1 MAAGGYG
8 RPCERTVTLRGK
20 PAGEGRPGRKMRA
33 RAASPFPEPFM
44 QYKETQMNTRGF
56 SLVREERLSEVS
68 GTVKLWRHDATGAEL
83 LSIVNNDENKCFGA
97 TFRTPPKDSTG
108 VAHILE
114 HSVLCGSEK
123 YPVKE
128 PFVELL
134 KGSLQTFLNA
144 FTFPDK
150 TCYPV
155 ASANLQDF
163 YNLVD
168 VYLDAVFFPRIDKNC
183 FQQEG
188 WHIEAD
194 SPAGPLRYKGVV
206 FNEMKGVYSS
216 PDSVLAEHSQQSL
229 FPDMTYGLDSGGNP
243 EVIPQLTYKAFK
255 SFHESHYHPSNT
267 RFFFWGDD
275 PEEQRFALL
284 EPYLSR
290 FTARETD
297 SAVPLQPRLDVPR
310 QLEFPYASGEDGDKG
325 HVTLNWLTCETADTG
340 ELLVLEMLEHIL
352 LGLPGSPL
360 RKALIESGLGED
372 LTGGGLETDLR
383 QTFFS
388 VGLRSITPGTAEDV
402 EMLIMETLAELAENG
417 IPAAAV
423 EAAVN
428 SVEFDLRENNSG
440 RFPRGLAAMIRSLAT
455 WLYDGDPIAPL
466 AWEKP
471 LAALKARLASGEK
484 VFEGAIKRWF
494 LGNEHRSTVILTPD
508 SGLAAEREAAEAAK
522 LQRIYDALSD
532 EDHKEIVACT
542 EALRA
547 SQQAP
552 DSPEALAAI
561 PSLTL
566 ADLPRENVILPKEEG
581 KAGDL
586 AILAHDID
594 TSGILYAEILFPLDA
609 VPTELLPLVPLMG
622 RSLTEMGTSKRD
634 FVELGTLLAS
644 KTGGMDAAPL
654 VATMRGTRMPVAKL
668 CLGGKATADKA
679 DDLFSLMAEVL
690 TDTNFDNPQRFTQM
704 VLEERARLEQSLIP
718 AGHGTVI
725 ARLRAAYSLAGQI
738 SEAIG
743 GITYLEAIRA
753 LSERVVSD
761 WDSVRADLE
770 ILRGLILNRQDAI
783 LNLTADAGTLA
794 AVQPYAAALGRAL
807 PTAFSV
813 PLEREPLRAAANE
826 ALIVPAQVNYVGKGC
841 NIYDLGY
848 TWHGSAHVITRHL
861 RMGWLWDQV
870 RVQGGAYGAFCALDR
885 MSGSLALVSYRD
897 PNVEK
902 TLATYDATADYLRK
916 LDLSDRDLTLAI
928 VGAIGDL
935 DTYLLPDARGAA
947 SLSRHLTDDRD
958 DLRQQMREE
967 ILGTTRRHFTEF
979 ADVMAEAAKAGTV
992 CVLGGSAAENAAT
1005 EHGWTKK
1012 KVL

>member
-1 MAAGGYG
+1 
-8 RPCERTVTLRGK
+8 
-20 PAGEGRPGRKMRA
+20 
-33 RAASPFPEPFM
+33 
-44 QYKETQMNTRGF
+44 MNTHGF
-56 SLVREERLSEVS
+56 TLVREEQLSEVS
-68 GTVKLWRHDATGAEL
+68 GTVKLWRHEATGAEL
-83 LSIVNNDENKCFGA
+83 LSVLNGDENKCFGA

-168 VYLDAVFFPRIDKNC
+168 VYLDAVFFPRIDEKC

-194 SPAGPLRYKGVV
+194 SAEGPLRYKGVV
-206 FNEMKGVYSS
+206 YNEMKGVYSS

-255 SFHESHYHPSNT
+255 AFHESHYHPSNT

-275 PEEQRFALL
+275 PEERRFALL
-284 EPYLSR
+284 APYLSR

-310 QLEFPYASGEDGDKG
+310 QLEFPYAAGEDGDKG
-325 HVTLNWLTCETADTG
+325 HVALNWLTCETADTG

-372 LTGGGLETDLR
+372 LTGSGLETDLR

-388 VGLRSITPGTAEDV
+388 VGLRSIVPGTAEDV
-402 EMLIMETLAELAENG
+402 EMLIMETLADLAENG
-417 IPAAAV
+417 VPAPAV

-484 VFEGAIKRWF
+484 VFEDAIRRWF
-494 LGNEHRSTVILTPD
+494 LDNEHRSTVILTPD
-508 SGLAAEREAAEAAK
+508 ANLAAEREAAEAAK
-522 LQRIYDALSD
+522 LQRLYDALSD
-532 EDHKEIVACT
+532 DDHKELVALT

-566 ADLPRENVILPKEEG
+566 GDLPRENTPIPKTEDT
-581 KAGDL
+581 AGDL
-586 AILAHDID
+586 AVLAHDID

-609 VPTELLPLVPLMG
+609 VPAELLPLVPLMG

-644 KTGGMDAAPL
+644 KTGGMDASPL
-654 VATMRGTRMPVAKL
+654 VATLRGARTPVAKL

-679 DDLFSLMAEVL
+679 DDLFALMAEVL
-690 TDTNFDNPQRFTQM
+690 TDADFDNRQRFTQM

-718 AGHGTVI
+718 SGHGTVI
-725 ARLRAAYSLAGQI
+725 TRLRAAYSLSGRI
-738 SEAIG
+738 SEALG
-743 GITYLEAIRA
+743 GVTYLEAIRA
-753 LSERVVSD
+753 LSDRVVSD

-770 ILRGLILNRQDAI
+770 ILRGLILNRQDAV
-783 LNLTADAGTLA
+783 LNLTADAKTLA
-794 AVQPYAAALGRAL
+794 AAQPYAAALGRAL

-813 PLEREPLRAAANE
+813 PLPLDPLGAPINE
-826 ALIVPAQVNYVGKGC
+826 ALLVPAQVNYVGKGC

-848 TWHGSAHVITRHL
+848 NWHGSAHVITRHL

-870 RVQGGAYGAFCALDR
+870 RVQGGAYGAFCSLDR
-885 MSGSLALVSYRD
+885 MSGTLAQVSYRD

-947 SLSRHLTDDRD
+947 SLARHLTDDRD

-979 ADVMAEAAKAGTV
+979 AEVMAEAARAGTV

-1005 EHGWTKK
+1005 AHGWNIS

>member
-1 MAAGGYG
+1 MIAREKDIPYGSEGVPVSGPPCHPVTVSPTCAKKNKGSLSENIDNPLLTSPRVDVIQGNTIALFFLVMAAGGDG

-33 RAASPFPEPFM
+33 RAASPFSEPFM

-168 VYLDAVFFPRIDKNC
+168 VYLDAVFFPRIDENC

-494 LGNEHRSTVILTPD
+494 LDNEHRSTVILTPD

-761 WDSVRADLE
+761 WDSVRADLRNPARPHPE
-770 ILRGLILNRQDAI
+770 PSGRHPQPHRRRGHPRRG
-783 LNLTADAGTLA
+783 TALCR
-794 AVQPYAAALGRAL
+794 RAR
-807 PTAFSV
+807 PRPAHGF
-813 PLEREPLRAAANE
+813 LRAAGTRA
-826 ALIVPAQVNYVGKGC
+826 AQGRGQRSPYRARTGQLRREG
-841 NIYDLGY
+841 LQ
-848 TWHGSAHVITRHL
+848 HL
-861 RMGWLWDQV
+861 
-870 RVQGGAYGAFCALDR
+870 
-885 MSGSLALVSYRD
+885 
-897 PNVEK
+897 
-902 TLATYDATADYLRK
+902 
-916 LDLSDRDLTLAI
+916 
-928 VGAIGDL
+928 
-935 DTYLLPDARGAA
+935 
-947 SLSRHLTDDRD
+947 
-958 DLRQQMREE
+958 
-967 ILGTTRRHFTEF
+967 
-979 ADVMAEAAKAGTV
+979 
-992 CVLGGSAAENAAT
+992 
-1005 EHGWTKK
+1005 
-1012 KVL
+1012 

>member
-1 MAAGGYG
+1 MSARDEGGAYARIRENLSELGLDAMAAGLPHWMSAVAAGEADFASAMLAMTSEEAEAKRRRG
-8 RPCERTVTLRGK
+8 TDRKVRAAGFPFVKTLADFDFSFQPSIPRAVVDDLATLRFLDAAENVVLVGSPGVGK
-20 PAGEGRPGRKMRA
+20 THIAVALGVEAVRA
-33 RAASPFPEPFM
+33 RKEVRFTDCAA
-44 QYKETQMNTRGF
+44 
-56 SLVREERLSEVS
+56 LVRDLKDASSRGILAKRL
-68 GTVKLWRHDATGAEL
+68 KYYAHATLLIIDEL
-83 LSIVNNDENKCFGA
+83 G
-97 TFRTPPKDSTG
+97 
-108 VAHILE
+108 
-114 HSVLCGSEK
+114 
-123 YPVKE
+123 
-128 PFVELL
+128 
-134 KGSLQTFLNA
+134 
-144 FTFPDK
+144 
-150 TCYPV
+150 
-155 ASANLQDF
+155 
-163 YNLVD
+163 
-168 VYLDAVFFPRIDKNC
+168 YLDVD
-183 FQQEG
+183 E
-188 WHIEAD
+188 
-194 SPAGPLRYKGVV
+194 
-206 FNEMKGVYSS
+206 
-216 PDSVLAEHSQQSL
+216 
-229 FPDMTYGLDSGGNP
+229 
-243 EVIPQLTYKAFK
+243 
-255 SFHESHYHPSNT
+255 
-267 RFFFWGDD
+267 
-275 PEEQRFALL
+275 
-284 EPYLSR
+284 
-290 FTARETD
+290 
-297 SAVPLQPRLDVPR
+297 
-310 QLEFPYASGEDGDKG
+310 
-325 HVTLNWLTCETADTG
+325 
-340 ELLVLEMLEHIL
+340 
-352 LGLPGSPL
+352 
-360 RKALIESGLGED
+360 
-372 LTGGGLETDLR
+372 
-383 QTFFS
+383 
-388 VGLRSITPGTAEDV
+388 
-402 EMLIMETLAELAENG
+402 
-417 IPAAAV
+417 
-423 EAAVN
+423 
-428 SVEFDLRENNSG
+428 
-440 RFPRGLAAMIRSLAT
+440 
-455 WLYDGDPIAPL
+455 
-466 AWEKP
+466 
-471 LAALKARLASGEK
+471 
-484 VFEGAIKRWF
+484 EGADLLFQLVSARY
-494 LGNEHRSTVILTPD
+494 EHRSTVILTPD

-622 RSLTEMGTSKRD
+622 RSLTEMGTSRRD

-813 PLEREPLRAAANE
+813 PLEREPLRAATNE

>member
-1 MAAGGYG
+1 
-8 RPCERTVTLRGK
+8 
-20 PAGEGRPGRKMRA
+20 MRA
-33 RAASPFPEPFM
+33 RAACPFTEPFM
-44 QYKETQMNTRGF
+44 QYKETQMNTCGF

-83 LSIVNNDENKCFGA
+83 LSILNNDENKCFGA

-168 VYLDAVFFPRIDKNC
+168 VYLDAVFFPRIDENC

-194 SPAGPLRYKGVV
+194 SPDGPLRYKGVV

-255 SFHESHYHPSNT
+255 AFHESHYHPSNT

-297 SAVPLQPRLDVPR
+297 SAVPLQPRLEVPR
-310 QLEFPYASGEDGDKG
+310 QLEFPYAAGEDGDKG

-417 IPAAAV
+417 IPGAAV

-471 LAALKARLASGEK
+471 LADLKARLASGEK

-494 LGNEHRSTVILTPD
+494 LDNEHRSTVILTPD

-532 EDHKEIVACT
+532 GDHKEIVACT

-581 KAGDL
+581 Q
-586 AILAHDID
+586 LAHDID

-609 VPTELLPLVPLMG
+609 VPAELLPLVPLMG

-679 DDLFSLMAEVL
+679 DGLFSLMAEVL
-690 TDTNFDNPQRFTQM
+690 TDTHFDNPQRFTQM

-725 ARLRAAYSLAGQI
+725 ARLRAAYSLAGRI

-753 LSERVVSD
+753 LSERVVGD

-770 ILRGLILNRQDAI
+770 ILRGLILNRQDAV
-783 LNLTADAGTLA
+783 LNLTADAATLA
-794 AVQPYAAALGRAL
+794 AVQPCAAALGRAL

-813 PLEREPLRAAANE
+813 PLEREPLKAPANE

-958 DLRQQMREE
+958 DLRQRMREE

-992 CVLGGSAAENAAT
+992 CVLGGSAAESAAT

>member
-1 MAAGGYG
+1 
-8 RPCERTVTLRGK
+8 
-20 PAGEGRPGRKMRA
+20 
-33 RAASPFPEPFM
+33 
-44 QYKETQMNTRGF
+44 MNTHGF
-56 SLVREERLSEVS
+56 SLVREERIPEVS

-83 LSIVNNDENKCFGA
+83 LSVLNHDENKCFGA

-168 VYLDAVFFPRIDKNC
+168 VYLDAVFFPRIDENC
-183 FQQEG
+183 FLQEG

-194 SPAGPLRYKGVV
+194 EPDSPLSYKGVV

-216 PDSVLAEHSQQSL
+216 PDSVLAEHCQQSL

-255 SFHESHYHPSNT
+255 AFHESHYHPSNT

-284 EPYLSR
+284 DPYLSR
-290 FTARETD
+290 FSARETD
-297 SAVPLQPRLDVPR
+297 SDVPLQPHLELPR
-310 QLEFPYASGEDGDKG
+310 ELEFPYAAGEDGDKG
-325 HVTLNWLTCETADTG
+325 HVALNWLTCESGDTE

-352 LGLPGSPL
+352 LALPGSPL

-372 LTGGGLETDLR
+372 LTGSGLETDLR

-388 VGLRSITPGTAEDV
+388 VGLRSIVPGTAADV
-402 EMLIMETLAELAENG
+402 EMLIMETLADLAETG
-417 IPAAAV
+417 IPVAAI

-440 RFPRGLAAMIRSLAT
+440 RFPRGLSAMIRSLAT
-455 WLYDGDPIAPL
+455 WLYDGDPFAPL

-471 LAALKARLASGEK
+471 LAGLKSRLAAGEK
-484 VFEGAIKRWF
+484 VFENAITRWF
-494 LGNEHRSTVILTPD
+494 LDNTHRSTVILTPD
-508 SGLAAEREAAEAAK
+508 PDLAARREEAEAAK
-522 LQRIYDALSD
+522 LERIRSVLS
-532 EDHKEIVACT
+532 EDDRKELVAMT

-561 PSLTL
+561 PSLTI
-566 ADLPRENVILPKEEG
+566 ADLPRENALIPSAPG
-581 KAGDL
+581 KAGEL
-586 AILAHDID
+586 AVLTHDID
-594 TSGILYAEILFPLDA
+594 TSGILYAELLFPLDA
-609 VPTELLPLVPLMG
+609 VPAELLPLVPLMG
-622 RSLTEMGTSKRD
+622 RALTEMGTTKRD

-644 KTGGMDAAPL
+644 KTGGLDASPL
-654 VATMRGTRMPVAKL
+654 IATVRDTRQPVAKL
-668 CLGGKATADKA
+668 CLGGKATSDKMG
-679 DDLFSLMAEVL
+679 DLFALMAEVL
-690 TDTNFDNPQRFTQM
+690 TDADFGNRERFTQM

-718 AGHGTVI
+718 AGHGTVMT
-725 ARLRAAYSLAGQI
+725 RLRAAYSLSGRI
-738 SEAIG
+738 SEALG
-743 GITYLEAIRA
+743 GITYLEAVRA
-753 LSERVVSD
+753 LSDRVIAD

-770 ILRGLILNRQDAI
+770 ILRGLVLNRQDAV
-783 LNLTADAGTLA
+783 LNLTADDKTLA
-794 AVQPYAAALGRAL
+794 AVLPYAAALGRAL

-813 PLEREPLRAAANE
+813 PVERGPLAAPVHGE
-826 ALIVPAQVNYVGKGC
+826 ALLVPAQVNYVGKGC

-848 TWHGSAHVITRHL
+848 TWHGSAHVIARHL

-885 MSGSLALVSYRD
+885 MSGTLAQVSYRD

-902 TLATYDATADYLRK
+902 TLAVYDATADYLRR
-916 LDLSDRDLTLAI
+916 LELSDRDLTLAV

-935 DTYLLPDARGAA
+935 DTYLLPDAKGAA
-947 SLSRHLTDDRD
+947 ALARYLTDDRD
-958 DLRQQMREE
+958 ELRQTMREE
-967 ILGTTRRHFTEF
+967 ILGTTRKHFAEF
-979 ADVMAEAAKAGTV
+979 AEVMAEAAKTGTI
-992 CVLGGSAAENAAT
+992 CVLGGSAAESAAAAN
-1005 EHGWTKK
+1005 GWITRKI
-1012 KVL
+1012 L

>member
-1 MAAGGYG
+1 MIAREKDIPYGSKGYPFLGAPCHPVTVSPTCAKKNKGSLSENIDNPLLTSPRVDVIQGNTIALFFLVMAAGGYG

-20 PAGEGRPGRKMRA
+20 TAGEGRPGRKMRA

-168 VYLDAVFFPRIDKNC
+168 VYLDAVFFPRIDENC

-417 IPAAAV
+417 IPAETDAGQALLQEERADALAQTEQAMSAV
-423 EAAVN
+423 TGRKAMVRNAELYDKLDTFSRYSNFDVVFTLAGMMLLVN
-428 SVEFDLRENNSG
+428 LLSG
-440 RFPRGLAAMIRSLAT
+440 TGLFQYVAIRCAKVARGLPIRTMILLVLAT
-455 WLYDGDPIAPL
+455 AFLSAFLDNVTTILLVAP
-466 AWEKP
+466 
-471 LAALKARLASGEK
+471 
-484 VFEGAIKRWF
+484 V
-494 LGNEHRSTVILTPD
+494 
-508 SGLAAEREAAEAAK
+508 
-522 LQRIYDALSD
+522 
-532 EDHKEIVACT
+532 
-542 EALRA
+542 
-547 SQQAP
+547 
-552 DSPEALAAI
+552 
-561 PSLTL
+561 TL
-566 ADLPRENVILPKEEG
+566 
-581 KAGDL
+581 
-586 AILAHDID
+586 
-594 TSGILYAEILFPLDA
+594 
-609 VPTELLPLVPLMG
+609 LVCN
-622 RSLTEMGTSKRD
+622 
-634 FVELGTLLAS
+634 ELGV
-644 KTGGMDAAPL
+644 P
-654 VATMRGTRMPVAKL
+654 PIP
-668 CLGGKATADKA
+668 
-679 DDLFSLMAEVL
+679 FLMAETMASNIGGTATLIGDPPNLIIGSIAGLNFADFLINLAPFIIVVMAIYCICLWVYYSKRMHVTVEKRALIMELDERAAITDWSNLRRGGIVMVL
-690 TDTNFDNPQRFTQM
+690 TIFGFLVHGALGLQPCVVAM
-704 VLEERARLEQSLIP
+704 
-718 AGHGTVI
+718 AG
-725 ARLRAAYSLAGQI
+725 A
-738 SEAIG
+738 
-743 GITYLEAIRA
+743 
-753 LSERVVSD
+753 
-761 WDSVRADLE
+761 
-770 ILRGLILNRQDAI
+770 
-783 LNLTADAGTLA
+783 TLA
-794 AVQPYAAALGRAL
+794 LL
-807 PTAFSV
+807 S
-813 PLEREPLRAAANE
+813 
-826 ALIVPAQVNYVGKGC
+826 I
-841 NIYDLGY
+841 
-848 TWHGSAHVITRHL
+848 SA
-861 RMGWLWDQV
+861 
-870 RVQGGAYGAFCALDR
+870 
-885 MSGSLALVSYRD
+885 
-897 PNVEK
+897 
-902 TLATYDATADYLRK
+902 
-916 LDLSDRDLTLAI
+916 
-928 VGAIGDL
+928 
-935 DTYLLPDARGAA
+935 
-947 SLSRHLTDDRD
+947 
-958 DLRQQMREE
+958 
-967 ILGTTRRHFTEF
+967 
-979 ADVMAEAAKAGTV
+979 
-992 CVLGGSAAENAAT
+992 
-1005 EHGWTKK
+1005 
-1012 KVL
+1012 

>member
-1 MAAGGYG
+1 MDTHGF
-8 RPCERTVTLRGK
+8 TL
-20 PAGEGRPGRKMRA
+20 
-33 RAASPFPEPFM
+33 
-44 QYKETQMNTRGF
+44 
-56 SLVREERLSEVS
+56 LREERLPEVS
-68 GTVKLWRHDATGAEL
+68 GTVRLWKHDATGAEL
-83 LSIVNNDENKCFGA
+83 LSVTNRDENKCFGV
-97 TFRTPPKDSTG
+97 TFRTPPVDSTG

-168 VYLDAVFFPRIDKNC
+168 VYLDAVFFPRIDERC
-183 FQQEG
+183 FRQEG

-194 SPAGPLRYKGVV
+194 SADGPLHYKGVV

-216 PDSVLAEHSQQSL
+216 PDSVLEEHSQHSL
-229 FPDMTYGLDSGGNP
+229 FPDMTYGLDSGGDP
-243 EVIPQLTYKAFK
+243 EVIPQLTYRAFK
-255 SFHESHYHPSNT
+255 SFHESHYHPSNA

-275 PEEQRFALL
+275 PEEHRFALL
-284 EPYLSR
+284 APYLSR
-290 FTARETD
+290 FTAREAD
-297 SAVPLQPRLDVPR
+297 SSVPLQPHLGMPR
-310 QLEFPYASGEDGDKG
+310 ELEYAYAAGEDGDKG
-325 HVTLNWLTCETADTG
+325 HVALNWLTCETADTG

-360 RKALIESGLGED
+360 RKALIDSGLGED

-388 VGLRSITPGTAEDV
+388 VGLRSITPGTASDV
-402 EMLIMETLAELAENG
+402 EMLIMETLADLAENG
-417 IPAAAV
+417 IPAAAI

-428 SVEFDLRENNSG
+428 SVEFDLREDNSG
-440 RFPRGLAAMIRSLAT
+440 RFPRGLSAMIRSLAT

-471 LAALKARLASGEK
+471 LADLKARLASGEK
-484 VFEGAIKRWF
+484 VFENAIRHWF
-494 LGNEHRSTVILTPD
+494 LDNTHRSTVILTPD
-508 SGLAAEREAAEAAK
+508 AGLAARREEAEAAK
-522 LQRIYDALSD
+522 LRRIYDALSAD
-532 EDHKEIVACT
+532 DHRELVAET

-547 SQQAP
+547 AQQAP
-552 DSPEALAAI
+552 DSPGALAKI
-561 PSLTL
+561 PSLTV
-566 ADLPRENVILPKEEG
+566 ADLPLKNATIPCAEA

-586 AILAHDID
+586 AVLAHDID
-594 TSGILYAEILFPLDA
+594 TSGIVYAELVFPLDA
-609 VPTELLPLVPLMG
+609 VPMELLPLVPLMG
-622 RSLTEMGTSKRD
+622 RCLTEMGTSKHD

-644 KTGGMDAAPL
+644 KTGGMDASPF
-654 VATMRGTRMPVAKL
+654 VATRRESRLPVAKL
-668 CLGGKATADKA
+668 SLGGKATADKI
-679 DDLFSLMAEVL
+679 DDLFGLMAEVL
-690 TDTNFDNPQRFTQM
+690 TDANFDNRQRFTQM

-718 AGHGTVI
+718 SGHGTVI
-725 ARLRAAYSLAGQI
+725 TRLRASYSLAGQI

-743 GITYLEAIRA
+743 GITYLDAIRA
-753 LSERVVSD
+753 LSDRVNDD
-761 WDSVRADLE
+761 WNSVRADLE
-770 ILRGLILNRQDAI
+770 ILRGLVLNRQDAI
-783 LNLTADAGTLA
+783 LNLTADTKTLA
-794 AVQPYAAALGRAL
+794 LAQSRAAALSRAL
-807 PTAFSV
+807 PSAFSV
-813 PLEREPLRAAANE
+813 PLERGPLPKAGNE
-826 ALIVPAQVNYVGKGC
+826 ALLVPAQVNYVGKGC

-848 TWHGSAHVITRHL
+848 KWHGSAHVITRHL

-870 RVQGGAYGAFCALDR
+870 RVQGGAYGAFCSLDR
-885 MSGSLALVSYRD
+885 MSGTLAMVSYRD
-897 PNVEK
+897 PNVGK
-902 TLATYDATADYLRK
+902 TLATYDATADFLRK
-916 LDLSDRDLTLAI
+916 LELSDRDLTLAI

-947 SLSRHLTDDRD
+947 SLSRVLTDDRE

-979 ADVMAEAAKAGTV
+979 ADVMAEAARAGTI
-992 CVLGGSAAENAAT
+992 CVLGGSAVESAAK
-1005 EHGWTKK
+1005 ERGWAVRKI
-1012 KVL
+1012 L

>member
-1 MAAGGYG
+1 MMD
-8 RPCERTVTLRGK
+8 TH
-20 PAGEGRPGRKMRA
+20 
-33 RAASPFPEPFM
+33 
-44 QYKETQMNTRGF
+44 GF
-56 SLVREERLSEVS
+56 SLVREERLPEVS
-68 GTVKLWRHDATGAEL
+68 GVVKLWKHDATGAEM
-83 LSIVNNDENKCFGA
+83 LSVVNGDENKCFGV
-97 TFRTPPKDSTG
+97 TFRTPPTDSTG

-168 VYLDAVFFPRIDKNC
+168 VYLDAVFFPRIDEHC

-194 SPAGPLRYKGVV
+194 APEGPLRYKGVV
-206 FNEMKGVYSS
+206 YNEMKGVYSS

-255 SFHESHYHPSNT
+255 AFHESHYHPSNA

-275 PEEQRFALL
+275 PEERRFALL
-284 EPYLSR
+284 DPYLKR
-290 FTARETD
+290 FTARATD
-297 SAVPLQPRLDVPR
+297 SVVPLQPRLELPR
-310 QLEFPYASGEDGDKG
+310 ELEYAYASGEDGDKG

-372 LTGGGLETDLR
+372 LTGSGLETDLR

-388 VGLRSITPGTAEDV
+388 VGLRSITPGTAGDV
-402 EMLIMETLAELAENG
+402 EMLVMETLAELAEEG

-440 RFPRGLAAMIRSLAT
+440 RFPRGLSAMIRSLAT

-471 LAALKARLASGEK
+471 LAELKARLASGEK
-484 VFEGAIKRWF
+484 VFEGAIRRWF
-494 LGNEHRSTVILTPD
+494 LDNGHRSTVILTPD
-508 SGLAAEREAAEAAK
+508 AGLAARREEAEAAK
-522 LQRIYDALSD
+522 LQRIYDVLSD
-532 EDHKEIVACT
+532 ADHREIVACT

-561 PSLTL
+561 PSLTVE
-566 ADLPRENVILPKEEG
+566 DLPLKNVNIPSVE
-581 KAGDL
+581 AQSGDL
-586 AILAHDID
+586 AVLAHDID
-594 TSGILYAEILFPLDA
+594 TSGILYAEILFPLEV
-609 VPTELLPLVPLMG
+609 VPDELLPLVPLLG
-622 RSLTEMGTSKRD
+622 RCLTEMGTSKHD

-644 KTGGMDAAPL
+644 KTGGMDASPL
-654 VATMRGTRMPVAKL
+654 VATLRGLRTPVAKL
-668 CLGGKATADKA
+668 TLGGKATADKI
-679 DDLFSLMAEVL
+679 DDLFGLMAEVL
-690 TDTNFDNPQRFTQM
+690 TDADLGNRQRFTQM

-725 ARLRAAYSLAGQI
+725 TRLRAAYSLAGQI
-738 SEAIG
+738 SESIG
-743 GITYLEAIRA
+743 GVAYLEAIRA
-753 LSERVVSD
+753 LSERVNSD
-761 WDSVRADLE
+761 WDGVRADLE
-770 ILRGLILNRQDAI
+770 ILRGLVLNRQDAV
-783 LNLTADAGTLA
+783 LNLTADSKTLA
-794 AVQPYAAALGRAL
+794 AAQSRAAALGRAL
-807 PTAFSV
+807 PSAFSV
-813 PLEREPLRAAANE
+813 PVERGPIPAARNE

-841 NIYDLGY
+841 NIFDLGY
-848 TWHGSAHVITRHL
+848 QWHGSAHVITRHL

-870 RVQGGAYGAFCALDR
+870 RVQGGAYGAFCSLDR
-885 MSGSLALVSYRD
+885 MSGALAMVSYRD

-902 TLATYDATADYLRK
+902 TLATYDAAVDYLRK
-916 LDLSDRDLTLAI
+916 LELSDRDLTLAI

-947 SLSRHLTDDRD
+947 ALSRHLTDDRD

-979 ADVMAEAAKAGTV
+979 ADVMAEAARTGTV
-992 CVLGGSAAENAAT
+992 CVLGGSAAESVASAR
-1005 EHGWTKK
+1005 GWTVQ

>member
-1 MAAGGYG
+1 
-8 RPCERTVTLRGK
+8 
-20 PAGEGRPGRKMRA
+20 
-33 RAASPFPEPFM
+33 
-44 QYKETQMNTRGF
+44 
-56 SLVREERLSEVS
+56 
-68 GTVKLWRHDATGAEL
+68 
-83 LSIVNNDENKCFGA
+83 
-97 TFRTPPKDSTG
+97 
-108 VAHILE
+108 
-114 HSVLCGSEK
+114 
-123 YPVKE
+123 
-128 PFVELL
+128 
-134 KGSLQTFLNA
+134 
-144 FTFPDK
+144 
-150 TCYPV
+150 
-155 ASANLQDF
+155 
-163 YNLVD
+163 
-168 VYLDAVFFPRIDKNC
+168 
-183 FQQEG
+183 
-188 WHIEAD
+188 
-194 SPAGPLRYKGVV
+194 
-206 FNEMKGVYSS
+206 
-216 PDSVLAEHSQQSL
+216 
-229 FPDMTYGLDSGGNP
+229 
-243 EVIPQLTYKAFK
+243 
-255 SFHESHYHPSNT
+255 
-267 RFFFWGDD
+267 
-275 PEEQRFALL
+275 
-284 EPYLSR
+284 
-290 FTARETD
+290 
-297 SAVPLQPRLDVPR
+297 
-310 QLEFPYASGEDGDKG
+310 
-325 HVTLNWLTCETADTG
+325 
-340 ELLVLEMLEHIL
+340 
-352 LGLPGSPL
+352 
-360 RKALIESGLGED
+360 
-372 LTGGGLETDLR
+372 
-383 QTFFS
+383 
-388 VGLRSITPGTAEDV
+388 
-402 EMLIMETLAELAENG
+402 
-417 IPAAAV
+417 
-423 EAAVN
+423 
-428 SVEFDLRENNSG
+428 
-440 RFPRGLAAMIRSLAT
+440 
-455 WLYDGDPIAPL
+455 
-466 AWEKP
+466 
-471 LAALKARLASGEK
+471 
-484 VFEGAIKRWF
+484 
-494 LGNEHRSTVILTPD
+494 
-508 SGLAAEREAAEAAK
+508 
-522 LQRIYDALSD
+522 
-532 EDHKEIVACT
+532 
-542 EALRA
+542 
-547 SQQAP
+547 
-552 DSPEALAAI
+552 
-561 PSLTL
+561 
-566 ADLPRENVILPKEEG
+566 
-581 KAGDL
+581 
-586 AILAHDID
+586 
-594 TSGILYAEILFPLDA
+594 
-609 VPTELLPLVPLMG
+609 
-622 RSLTEMGTSKRD
+622 
-634 FVELGTLLAS
+634 
-644 KTGGMDAAPL
+644 MDAAPL

-770 ILRGLILNRQDAI
+770 ILRGLILNRQDAV
-783 LNLTADAGTLA
+783 LNLTADAATLA

-813 PLEREPLRAAANE
+813 PLEREPLRAATNE

>member
-1 MAAGGYG
+1 
-8 RPCERTVTLRGK
+8 
-20 PAGEGRPGRKMRA
+20 
-33 RAASPFPEPFM
+33 
-44 QYKETQMNTRGF
+44 MNTHGF
-56 SLVREERLSEVS
+56 ILVREEALSEVS
-68 GTVKLWRHDATGAEL
+68 GTVKLWRHEATGAEL
-83 LSIVNNDENKCFGA
+83 LSVLNSDENKCFGA
-97 TFRTPPKDSTG
+97 TLRTPPKDSTG

-168 VYLDAVFFPRIDKNC
+168 VYLDAVFFPRIDEKC
-183 FQQEG
+183 FRQEG

-194 SPAGPLRYKGVV
+194 SADGPLRYKGVV

-216 PDSVLAEHSQQSL
+216 PDAVLGEHSQHSL
-229 FPDMTYGLDSGGNP
+229 FPDMTYGLDSGGDP

-255 SFHESHYHPSNT
+255 AFHESHYHPSNA

-275 PEEQRFALL
+275 PEERRFALL
-284 EPYLSR
+284 DPYLSR

-310 QLEFPYASGEDGDKG
+310 QLEFPYAAGEDGDKG
-325 HVTLNWLTCETADTG
+325 HVALNWLTCETADTG

-388 VGLRSITPGTAEDV
+388 VGLRSIVPGTAEDV
-402 EMLIMETLAELAENG
+402 EMLIMETLADLAENG
-417 IPAAAV
+417 VPSAAV

-428 SVEFDLRENNSG
+428 SVEFDLREDNSG
-440 RFPRGLAAMIRSLAT
+440 RFPRGLAAMIRSLST

-484 VFEGAIKRWF
+484 VFEDAVRRWF
-494 LGNEHRSTVILTPD
+494 LDNEHRSTVILTPD
-508 SGLAAEREAAEAAK
+508 ANLAAEREAAEAGK
-522 LQRIYDALSD
+522 LQRLYDALSD
-532 EDHKEIVACT
+532 ADHRELVALT
-542 EALRA
+542 ETLRA

-566 ADLPRENVILPKEEG
+566 GDLPRENAPIPEAEG

-586 AILAHDID
+586 AVLAHDID

-609 VPTELLPLVPLMG
+609 VPAELLPLVPLMG
-622 RSLTEMGTSKRD
+622 RCLTEMGTSRHD

-644 KTGGMDAAPL
+644 KTGGMDASPL
-654 VATMRGTRMPVAKL
+654 VATLRGARTPVARL

-679 DDLFSLMAEVL
+679 DDLFALMAEVL
-690 TDTNFDNPQRFTQM
+690 TDADFDNRQRFTQM

-725 ARLRAAYSLAGQI
+725 TRLRAAYSLSGRI
-738 SEAIG
+738 GEAIG
-743 GITYLEAIRA
+743 GVTSLEAVRA
-753 LSERVVSD
+753 LSDRVVND

-770 ILRGLILNRQDAI
+770 ILRGLILNRQDAL
-783 LNLTADAGTLA
+783 LNLTADAATLA
-794 AVQPYAAALGRAL
+794 AAQPFAAALGRAL

-813 PLEREPLRAAANE
+813 PLGLAPLETPVNE

-848 TWHGSAHVITRHL
+848 AWHGSAHVITRHL

-870 RVQGGAYGAFCALDR
+870 RVQGGAYGAFCSLDR
-885 MSGSLALVSYRD
+885 MSGTLALVSYRD

-902 TLATYDATADYLRK
+902 TLAAYDGTADYLRK

-958 DLRQQMREE
+958 DLRQRMREE

-979 ADVMAEAAKAGTV
+979 AEVMAEAARVGTV
-992 CVLGGSAAENAAT
+992 CVLGGSAAENAAAA
-1005 EHGWTKK
+1005 HGWSIK